1 MKVFTSEGIE
11 KQENADV
18 LVELEGV
25 QTGLRSITN
34 EQQEQT
40 RELKVTNLHLGIL
53 NDQHIEEPP

>member
-18 LVELEGV
+18 LVELEGI

-34 EQQEQT
+34 EQQEAT
-40 RELKVTNLHLGIL
+40 REHKIANLHLGIL

>member
-1 MKVFTSEGIE
+1 MKVFTSQGIE
-11 KQENADV
+11 KEDNADV
-18 LVELEGV
+18 LVELTGV

-34 EQQEQT
+34 LQQEQT

>member
-1 MKVFTSEGIE
+1 MKVFTSQGIE
-11 KQENADV
+11 KEDNADA
-18 LVELEGV
+18 LVGLKGV

-34 EQQEQT
+34 LQQEQT